1 MKLYVDSN
9 AFVSLYANDNPGH
22 AVLTRE
28 ALAEA
33 IWQASSPITYAE
45 VRAAFKALRHN
56 KRISEREYKQAIT
69 DFDRDWPR
77 VETIDVDPVLALYA
91 GSLADALQ
99 LKGCDA
105 VHVATA
111 TTMQALTGDVQFLT
125 FDSQLEKRI
134 VASGIVPVWKS
145 KED

>member
-9 AFVSLYANDNPGH
+9 AFVALYSNDEPKH
-22 AVLTRE
+22 AVLTRQAISE
-28 ALAEA
+28 ATS
-33 IWQASSPITYAE
+33 QASSPITYSE

-56 KRISEREYKQAIT
+56 RRISQREYKQAIA

-105 VHVATA
+105 IHVATA
-111 TTMQALTGDVQFLT
+111 ATMQALTGDVLFLT

-134 VASGIVPVWKS
+134 IASGIVPVWKP
-145 KED
+145 KQD

>member
-28 ALAEA
+28 AISEA
-33 IWQASSPITYAE
+33 AVQASSPITYSE
-45 VRAAFKALRHN
+45 VRAAFKALRHSR
-56 KRISEREYKQAIT
+56 RISQREYQGAIA

-77 VETIDVDPVLALYA
+77 VETVDVDPVLALYA

-99 LKGCDA
+99 LKGYNA
-105 VHVATA
+105 VHLATA
-111 TTMQALTGDVQFLT
+111 ATMQALSGDVQFLT
-125 FDSQLEKRI
+125 FDTQLERRI
-134 VASGIVPVWKS
+134 VASGIVPAWRPKQ
-145 KED
+145 E

>member
-28 ALAEA
+28 AISKADV
-33 IWQASSPITYAE
+33 QASSPITYSE

-56 KRISEREYKQAIT
+56 RRISQREYQQAVT

-77 VETIDVDPVLALYA
+77 VETIDVDPILALYA

-105 VHVATA
+105 IHLATA
-111 TTMQALTGDVQFLT
+111 ATMNALTGDIEFLT

-134 VASGIVPVWKS
+134 VTSGIVPVWRPKA
-145 KED
+145 D

>member
-22 AVLTRE
+22 AALTRQAISE
-28 ALAEA
+28 AAV
-33 IWQASSPITYAE
+33 QASSPITYSE

-56 KRISEREYKQAIT
+56 KRIGQREYQGAIA
-69 DFDRDWPR
+69 DFDRDWLK

-105 VHVATA
+105 IHVATA
-111 TTMQALTGDVQFLT
+111 ATLQALSGDVQFLT
-125 FDSQLEKRI
+125 FDTQLEKRI
-134 VASGIVPVWKS
+134 KTSGIVPVWRPKA
-145 KED
+145 D